1 MLVEVFLNTL
11 EAGGIFNVGDDIKI
25 VSGEFYFKEFLIFPE
40 IFGKKGT
47 RAIIVD
53 YNANGDE
60 KNNFDVY
67 FIPKTGGRSIYFN
80 VSDGEATPIVEPR
93 SEYVVLSS
101 RKLDVPKS
109 EYYPECEEEE
119 ENWCGPQG
127 YWVERDSC
135 YSVKCRYESALITDF
150 SGPRYYSYSRDKAD
164 YRLPIDDGDRK
175 IIRLFWVLSE
185 TIAAEQ
191 AKALV

>member
-1 MLVEVFLNTL
+1 MLVEVFLNIL
-11 EAGGIFNVGDDIKI
+11 EAGGVFNVGDDIKI
-25 VSGEFYFKEFLIFPE
+25 VSGEFYLKEFFIPSGV
-40 IFGKKGT
+40 FGKKGA

-53 YNANGDE
+53 YNATGDE

-67 FIPKTGGRSIYFN
+67 FIPKTGARSIYFD

-101 RKLDVPKS
+101 RKLDTPKS
-109 EYYPECEEEE
+109 EYYSECEEGE

-135 YSVKCRYESALITDF
+135 YSVKCRYESALMTDF
-150 SGPRYYSYSRDKAD
+150 YGPRYYSYCSDRAD
-164 YRLPIDDGDRK
+164 YRLPIDDRDHE
-175 IIRLFWVLSE
+175 ILRLFWVLSE

-191 AKALV
+191 AKALA